1 MQKILKPL
9 VFSLCLIPLGLI
21 IYRGLTH
28 QLTAEPIKEITHI
41 TGDWALYFLLLT
53 LAITPLRRLTRL
65 HALVRFR
72 RMLGLYAFFYACLHF
87 TTYLVLDQF
96 FDWDEILR
104 DIAKRPYITV
114 GFTAFLL
121 LIPLAL
127 TSTRNMVQRLGK
139 RWKQLHS
146 LIYLLTGLGLLHYLW
161 LVKADIRSPVIL
173 ILVFIALL
181 ALRLPR
187 IQGRSKQAFMKTSS

>member
-53 LAITPLRRLTRL
+53 LAITPLRRLTRIN
-65 HALVRFR
+65 ALIRFR
-72 RMLGLYAFFYACLHF
+72 RMLGLYAFFYVCLHF
-87 TTYLVLDQF
+87 VTYLVLDQF
-96 FDWDEILR
+96 FDWGEILR
-104 DIAKRPYITV
+104 DIVKRPYITV
-114 GFTAFLL
+114 GFSAFIL

-127 TSTRNMVQRLGK
+127 TSTRKMVQKLGK
-139 RWKQLHS
+139 RWKLLHS
-146 LIYLLTGLGLLHYLW
+146 LVYPITTLGLLHYLW
-161 LVKADIRSPVIL
+161 LVKADIRTPIL
-173 ILVFIALL
+173 LGLVFIILL
-181 ALRLPR
+181 ALRIPR
-187 IQGRSKQAFMKTSS
+187 FQGGQKQTVMKYSS

>member
-53 LAITPLRRLTRL
+53 LAITPLRRLTRIN
-65 HALVRFR
+65 ALIRFR
-72 RMLGLYAFFYACLHF
+72 RMLGLYAFFYVCLHF
-87 TTYLVLDQF
+87 VTYLVLDQF
-96 FDWDEILR
+96 FDWGEILR
-104 DIAKRPYITV
+104 DIVKRPYITV
-114 GFTAFLL
+114 GFSAFIL

-127 TSTRNMVQRLGK
+127 TSTRKMVQKLGK
-139 RWKQLHS
+139 RWKLLHS
-146 LIYLLTGLGLLHYLW
+146 LVYPITTLGLLHYLW
-161 LVKADIRSPVIL
+161 LVKADIRTPVL
-173 ILVFIALL
+173 LGLVFIILL
-181 ALRLPR
+181 ALRIPR
-187 IQGRSKQAFMKTSS
+187 FQGGQKQTVMKYSS